1 MNPQRESRYVK
12 VARLAYVVAQETL
25 PRYRHAKSPHR
36 YTQPQLAACVL
47 LAFYLNLSYRD
58 MQEWLLASERVCRV
72 LELRQVP
79 NYSTIARTFQRLTI
93 AKLDAMRE
101 RLLAQVV
108 GTEEVVAVDA
118 TSFRFSHASAYFQTR
133 TGRTYRHWLK
143 GGYAVGTQ
151 SLFILGWRSAPGKIT
166 DFRLLA
172 PLRRQ
177 AARYGWHQGRVRCWV
192 LVGDAGFDARD
203 VGPHDIIP
211 PVKRNAHH
219 WSPER
224 QARRELVW
232 AARLEGVYGQRWKC
246 ETVNSVIKRKF
257 GDTIRSRRVRLQHRE
272 PLVKAL
278 VYNFHV

>member
-12 VARLAYVVAQETL
+12 VARIAYAIAQEVL
-25 PRYRHAKSPHR
+25 PRYSHAKSPHR

-58 MQEWLLASERVCRV
+58 MEEWLLASEQVCAV
-72 LELRQVP
+72 LELARVP

-93 AKLDAMRE
+93 ARMDAMRE
-101 RLLAQVV
+101 RLLAAVE
-108 GTEEVVAVDA
+108 GSEEVVAVDS
-118 TSFRFSHASAYFQTR
+118 TSFRFSHASAYYQTR

-143 GGYAVGTQ
+143 GAYAVGAR
-151 SLFILGWRSAPGKIT
+151 SLFILGWRSAPGRIT

-177 AARYGWHQGRVRCWV
+177 AARYGWHEGSVRCWV
-192 LVGDAGFDARD
+192 LVGDGGFDARD

-211 PVKRNAHH
+211 PLKRNAHH

-232 AARLEGVYGQRWKC
+232 TARLDGVYGQRWKG
-246 ETVNSVIKRKF
+246 ETVNSVIKRKL